1 MRIGVSND
9 NYPEKRTIIVD
20 SDLEYINFKNKNIY
34 SYINLVNM
42 KFFRQSK
49 IFLFKPVIGSPK
61 RDVDVFHVFNE
72 VAITDRKWVATFE
85 TELPRIL
92 PPKSGNKDEN
102 RPKLQRLSSALTAN
116 NCLALIALS
125 GAAYNMEMKLFRDS
139 PALSQAIRDKMV
151 VMHPPQKLYTP
162 VRQSRE
168 KAAPVHFVFIGKDF
182 YRKGGGEIV
191 RAFDELLAENR
202 IQASQVKVTLIGDLT
217 KTGNYALGQ
226 YQDAPSFASETE
238 AMIARG
244 GDLFEQLAFLPNE
257 QVMALLQ
264 KADVGLLP
272 TWAETYGFSVLEMQ
286 ACGCPVITTNVRAL
300 PEINPTE
307 AGWQVNHELNE
318 DCDYSVTSAQERDRL
333 RRKTIDRLKTIV
345 ADIVA
350 SPEQITQKANAAI
363 ARIRDEHDMAAY
375 QTKLRALYNQNP
387 F

>member
-20 SDLEYINFKNKNIY
+20 SGIEYINFKNKNLY

-61 RDVDVFHVFNE
+61 RDVDIFHLFNE
-72 VAITDRKWVATFE
+72 IAITDRKWVATFE

-102 RPKLQRLSSALTAN
+102 RAKLQRLSSALTAN

-125 GAAYNMEMKLFRDS
+125 GAAYKMEMKLFRDS
-139 PALSQAIRDKMV
+139 PELSQTIRDKMV
-151 VMHPPQKLYTP
+151 VMHPPQKLYTR
-162 VRQSRE
+162 VRQSR
-168 KAAPVHFVFIGKDF
+168 KVAAPVHFVFIGKDF

-191 RAFDELLAENR
+191 RAFDELLAENK
-202 IQASQVKVTLIGDLT
+202 IQSSQVKVTLIGDLN
-217 KTGNYALGQ
+217 KTGNYALGK
-226 YQDAPSFASETE
+226 YQDAPTFASETE
-238 AMIARG
+238 AMIARH
-244 GDLFEQLAFLPNE
+244 GDLYEHVPSMPNE

-286 ACGCPVITTNVRAL
+286 SCGCPVITTNVRAL

-307 AGWQVNHELNE
+307 AGWQVTQELND
-318 DCDYSVTSAQERDRL
+318 DCDYSVTSARERDRL
-333 RRKTIDRLKTIV
+333 RRKTIDQLKAII
-345 ADIVA
+345 ADIVET
-350 SPEQITQKANAAI
+350 PELITQKANAAI
-363 ARIRDEHDMAAY
+363 ARIRDEHDMEAY
-375 QTKLRALYNQNP
+375 QIKLRSLYNQK
-387 F
+387 